1 MRKRLGSVRRRSHG
15 TDAKPACGIQ
25 DEVRA
30 APQEHR
36 ATRAPEPLHDARHI
50 DEVALLPGIERI
62 EKGPYVLADLG
73 YGFLVEALERSASS
87 TPGCVEVIQ
96 PPPRRPGLGRERRL
110 PSI

>member
-1 MRKRLGSVRRRSHG
+1 MRKRLGSVRCRSHG

-36 ATRAPEPLHDARHI
+36 AARAPEPLHDARHI
-50 DEVALLPGIERI
+50 DEVALLPGVERI

-73 YGFLVEALERSASS
+73 YGFLVEALERSLLASH
-87 TPGCVEVIQ
+87 I
-96 PPPRRPGLGRERRL
+96 RRDGLEDLAIVDVRNR
-110 PSI
+110 P